1 MEKAARRI
9 NLVQNNMEIWRL
21 TWRIN
26 QTLSWRKWPKEMNLE
41 ENNMEIYR
49 LTWRNKTSLVKFY
62 FWNQRYQKIYIGVL
76 LKIYRRCKVVRDI
89 QVIYTKLTRDVG
101 VGKNK
106 KQPDTNLAKSQF
118 IIHKSQSFSLFVQSK
133 IGSPNQ

>member
-1 MEKAARRI
+1 LEKAARRI
-9 NLVQNNMEIWRL
+9 NLGKNNMEIWRL

-41 ENNMEIYR
+41 ENNMKIYR

-101 VGKNK
+101 VGKK
-106 KQPDTNLAKSQF
+106 KEQPDTNLAKSQF

>member
-1 MEKAARRI
+1 LEKATRRI
-9 NLVQNNMEIWRL
+9 NLGQNNMEIWRL

-101 VGKNK
+101 VGKK
-106 KQPDTNLAKSQF
+106 KEQPDTNLAKSQF

>member
-1 MEKAARRI
+1 LEKATRRI
-9 NLVQNNMEIWRL
+9 NLGQNNMEIWRL

-41 ENNMEIYR
+41 ENNMKIYR

-101 VGKNK
+101 VGKK
-106 KQPDTNLAKSQF
+106 KEQPDTNLAKSQF

>member
-1 MEKAARRI
+1 MEKATRRI
-9 NLVQNNMEIWRL
+9 NLGQNNMEIWRL

-101 VGKNK
+101 VGKK
-106 KQPDTNLAKSQF
+106 KEQPDTNLAKSQF

>member
-9 NLVQNNMEIWRL
+9 NLGKNNMEIWRL

-41 ENNMEIYR
+41 ENNMKIYR

-101 VGKNK
+101 VGKK
-106 KQPDTNLAKSQF
+106 KEQPDTNLAKSQF